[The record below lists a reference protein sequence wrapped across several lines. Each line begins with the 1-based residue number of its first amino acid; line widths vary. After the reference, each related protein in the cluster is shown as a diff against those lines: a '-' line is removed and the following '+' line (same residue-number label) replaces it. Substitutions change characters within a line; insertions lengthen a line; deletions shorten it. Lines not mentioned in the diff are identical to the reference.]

1 MPSSLGEAAVHLA
14 IALFVWRDPG
24 RRQQLGSRAT
34 AGFTREQLCQDR
46 RMADESVAD
55 RLRGFGV
62 KGILVQMAERG
73 QILELKCEM
82 PQCYHPNGRDKFESL
97 ATERRLW
104 APSRD
109 HYPILRSAGGELRAD
124 NVRLSHVECN
134 QRDHTRRKQIGG
146 TAPCRRITGRHRR
159 RAEPQEDPRVSRN
172 ETMDGGHGARGLR
185 VLVRVPLRATITP

>member
-1 MPSSLGEAAVHLA
+1 MA
-14 IALFVWRDPG
+14 
-24 RRQQLGSRAT
+24 
-34 AGFTREQLCQDR
+34 FTRKRLCQDR

-97 ATERRLW
+97 AAERRLW

-124 NVRLSHVECN
+124 NIRLSHVECN
-134 QRDHTRRKQIGG
+134 QRDHTRRKQIGALLLAGESLEDIADTLNRKKTPAFHG
-146 TAPCRRITGRHRR
+146 TKRWTAAMVRE
-159 RAEPQEDPRVSRN
+159 AYVS
-172 ETMDGGHGARGLR
+172 
-185 VLVRVPLRATITP
+185 

>member
-1 MPSSLGEAAVHLA
+1 MT
-14 IALFVWRDPG
+14 DK
-24 RRQQLGSRAT
+24 
-34 AGFTREQLCQDR
+34 
-46 RMADESVAD
+46 SVAD
-55 RLRGFGV
+55 QLRGFGV

-134 QRDHTRRKQIGG
+134 QRDHTRRKQIGALLLAG
-146 TAPCRRITGRHRR
+146 ESLEDIADTLNRKKTPRFTERNDGRRPWFARPTCPSPGS
-159 RAEPQEDPRVSRN
+159 ASR
-172 ETMDGGHGARGLR
+172 EVQAQDA
-185 VLVRVPLRATITP
+185 VVRSPSLKCSLGFE

>member
-1 MPSSLGEAAVHLA
+1 
-14 IALFVWRDPG
+14 
-24 RRQQLGSRAT
+24 
-34 AGFTREQLCQDR
+34 
-46 RMADESVAD
+46 MADESVAD

-134 QRDHTRRKQIGG
+134 QRDHTRRKQIGALLLAGESLKDIADMLNRKKTPAFHG
-146 TAPCRRITGRHRR
+146 TKRWTAAMVRE
-159 RAEPQEDPRVSRN
+159 AYVS
-172 ETMDGGHGARGLR
+172 
-185 VLVRVPLRATITP
+185 

>member
-34 AGFTREQLCQDR
+34 AAFTREQLCQDR

-82 PQCYHPNGRDKFESL
+82 PQCYHPNGRDMFESL

-134 QRDHTRRKQIGG
+134 QRDHTRRKQIGALLLAGESLEDIADTLNRKKTPAFHG
-146 TAPCRRITGRHRR
+146 TKRWTAAMVRE
-159 RAEPQEDPRVSRN
+159 AYVS
-172 ETMDGGHGARGLR
+172 
-185 VLVRVPLRATITP
+185 

>member
-1 MPSSLGEAAVHLA
+1 VVVDALA
-14 IALFVWRDPG
+14 
-24 RRQQLGSRAT
+24 T
-34 AGFTREQLCQDR
+34 TRKQLCQDR

-109 HYPILRSAGGELRAD
+109 HYPILSSAGGKLRAD
-124 NVRLSHVECN
+124 NVRLSHIECN
-134 QRDHTRRKQIGG
+134 QRDHTRRKQIGALLLAGKSLEDIADTLNRKKTPAFHG
-146 TAPCRRITGRHRR
+146 TKRWTATMVRE
-159 RAEPQEDPRVSRN
+159 AYVS
-172 ETMDGGHGARGLR
+172 
-185 VLVRVPLRATITP
+185 